1 MSEFVIIVDFR
12 LQPGSKA
19 RFRQLID
26 VNAQASVTNEMG
38 CRRFDVLEPYG
49 DADRM
54 VLYEVYDD
62 RAALDAH
69 MRTAHFA
76 EFDRK
81 SRSLVADKSIEQFEL
96 VCAGG

>member
-1 MSEFVIIVDFR
+1 MSAFVIIVDFR

-26 VNAQASVTNEMG
+26 VNARASVTNEKG
-38 CRRFDVLEPYG
+38 CRRFDVLEPRG
-49 DADRM
+49 DAERI

-69 MRTAHFA
+69 MHTAHFA

-81 SRSLVADKSIEQFEL
+81 SRSLVVDKSIEL
-96 VCAGG
+96 VSAGG

>member
-1 MSEFVIIVDFR
+1 MSEFAIIVDFR
-12 LQPGSKA
+12 LHPGSRA

-26 VNAQASVTNEMG
+26 MNARASVTNERG
-38 CRRFDVLEPYG
+38 CRRFDVLEPNG
-49 DADRM
+49 DADRI

-81 SRSLVADKSIEQFEL
+81 SRSLVADKDVEEFEL